1 MASQDKSD
9 VVRLSGPY
17 ALDKSGMVRWSVSC
31 GLPEGPWSDII
42 AGLLGACPE
51 AVHAERYR

>member
-1 MASQDKSD
+1 MASQ
-9 VVRLSGPY
+9 
-17 ALDKSGMVRWSVSC
+17 DKSGMVRWSAPYC
-31 GLPEGPWSDII
+31 HDTAWPDII